1 MEVFLNKIVGE
12 IQMLFKVHLRV
23 AGLLFFIPVIYT
35 LIFGGLFYKNTL
47 TDVPIIICNLDDGL
61 KSQQIIKDL
70 YDTPEIKII
79 AVDTSTTDF
88 YNLIVLG
95 HLAGVVV
102 IPKNFSKIL
111 TSALQVQ

>member
-1 MEVFLNKIVGE
+1 MISRK
-12 IQMLFKVHLRV
+12 
-23 AGLLFFIPVIYT
+23 
-35 LIFGGLFYKNTL
+35 TL
-47 TDVPIIICNLDDGL
+47 TLLIVIPILYTILFGSLFSRNVLTEVPIIICNLDDGL